1 MAALKTDELWDL
13 IVENDRD
20 IAALDAD
27 DFARRFHLS
36 MRGDELR
43 NELRHLQADAIASAA
58 AEWAEDAARKN
69 EHAELD
75 PAIAASQ
82 MNRFMDGGAG

>member
-20 IAALDAD
+20 IAA
-27 DFARRFHLS
+27 
-36 MRGDELR
+36 
-43 NELRHLQADAIASAA
+43 
-58 AEWAEDAARKN
+58 
-69 EHAELD
+69 
-75 PAIAASQ
+75 IAASQ